1 MRIPSLVPSST
12 EMLFALG
19 LGGQVV
25 AVTHE
30 CDHPAAVDDLPRL
43 TTTVIP
49 SGLDPAE
56 IDAAVRE
63 RVGSG
68 LSLYALD
75 TAALER
81 LDVDLIVTQ
90 EVCAVCAV

>member
-1 MRIPSLVPSST
+1 MRIASLVPSST

-19 LGGQVV
+19 LGDQVV

-43 TTTVIP
+43 TRTLIP

-63 RVGSG
+63 RVAAGRVALRARRPPRSSGS
-68 LSLYALD
+68 SR
-75 TAALER
+75 T
-81 LDVDLIVTQ
+81 
-90 EVCAVCAV
+90 